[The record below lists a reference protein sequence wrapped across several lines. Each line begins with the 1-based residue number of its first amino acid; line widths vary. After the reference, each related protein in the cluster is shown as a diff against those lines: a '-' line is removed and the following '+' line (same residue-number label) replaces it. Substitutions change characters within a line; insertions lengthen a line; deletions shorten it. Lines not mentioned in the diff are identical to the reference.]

1 MLFIL
6 ILIIFSFI
14 TYISLYGDYETKEK
28 KKDYEKME
36 GKDENKN
43 GKSKSKNR

>member
-6 ILIIFSFI
+6 ILIVFSFI
-14 TYISLYGDYETKEK
+14 IFISLYGDYETKEK

-36 GKDENKN
+36 EILDVENK
-43 GKSKSKNR
+43 R